1 MTVHIKALPAQP
13 HGLNST
19 PETHMVGR
27 TDFYKSFSNLHTYRG
42 RRGGETGKNMARTCP
57 HTNKNKIK
65 LGKSAG
71 VTVY

>member
-1 MTVHIKALPAQP
+1 MVHIKALAAQP

-42 RRGGETGKNMARTCP
+42 KNMARTCP

-71 VTVY
+71 VIVH